1 MALCYK
7 PDDIA
12 KSCDSSDL
20 AALSGGLA
28 INIKAFKPTKS
39 VTLKFTLEDIDIVDP
54 DTGLYPSASGVKEV
68 ASLDISAAASAT
80 GNVIVTLDGTPTNV
94 AVLTADSAIVV
105 AGKIRA
111 TPFTGF
117 VASGTGANVVFT
129 ATAVGEKADAV
140 YSEGTTGAVGV
151 VVTTTQ
157 GYSASAYYPIKV
169 EWNKNAVQPNYE
181 VVSSDV
187 KRDTY
192 THIVPSV
199 IINNSE
205 SAKGKETIV
214 ALTDEKYVFVYKAS
228 GTADADDAY
237 QVLGAKNGMQ
247 FVVEPTSAELGGRV
261 TGSFRSLTG
270 GAEGNPNGLNFL
282 MSTGIEATDT
292 KFNNRFSTVVIP

>member
-20 AALSGGLA
+20 TALSGGLA

-39 VTLKFTLEDIDIVDP
+39 ATLKFTLADIDIIDP
-54 DTGLYPSASGVKEV
+54 DTGAYPLITS
-68 ASLDISAAASAT
+68 D
-80 GNVIVTLDGTPTNV
+80 
-94 AVLTADSAIVV
+94 
-105 AGKIRA
+105 
-111 TPFTGF
+111 
-117 VASGTGANVVFT
+117 
-129 ATAVGEKADAV
+129 
-140 YSEGTTGAVGV
+140 
-151 VVTTTQ
+151 
-157 GYSASAYYPIKV
+157 YYPIRV

-205 SAKGKETIV
+205 SDKGKETIV

-282 MSTGIEATDT
+282 MVAGIEATDT

>member
-12 KSCDSSDL
+12 KSCESSHL
-20 AALSGGLA
+20 TALSGGLA

-39 VTLKFTLEDIDIVDP
+39 ATLKFTLEDIDIIDP
-54 DTGLYPSASGVKEV
+54 DTGAYPLITS
-68 ASLDISAAASAT
+68 D
-80 GNVIVTLDGTPTNV
+80 
-94 AVLTADSAIVV
+94 
-105 AGKIRA
+105 
-111 TPFTGF
+111 
-117 VASGTGANVVFT
+117 
-129 ATAVGEKADAV
+129 
-140 YSEGTTGAVGV
+140 
-151 VVTTTQ
+151 
-157 GYSASAYYPIKV
+157 YYPIKV

-187 KRDTY
+187 KRDSY

-199 IINNSE
+199 IITNSE
-205 SAKGKETIV
+205 SDKGKETIV

-282 MSTGIEATDT
+282 LTTSIKATDT
-292 KFNNRFSTVVIP
+292 NSPNRFYTVVIP

>member
-7 PDDIA
+7 PFDVA

-28 INIKAFKPTKS
+28 INIKAFKPKKSATK
-39 VTLKFTLEDIDIVDP
+39 KFTLEDIDVVDP
-54 DTGLYPSASGVKEV
+54 DTGLYP
-68 ASLDISAAASAT
+68 
-80 GNVIVTLDGTPTNV
+80 
-94 AVLTADSAIVV
+94 V
-105 AGKIRA
+105 AG
-111 TPFTGF
+111 
-117 VASGTGANVVFT
+117 S
-129 ATAVGEKADAV
+129 D
-140 YSEGTTGAVGV
+140 
-151 VVTTTQ
+151 
-157 GYSASAYYPIKV
+157 YYPTKV

-205 SAKGKETIV
+205 SDKGKETIV

-228 GTADADDAY
+228 GVADAADAY

-247 FVVEPTSAELGGRV
+247 FVVAPTSAELGGRV
-261 TGSFRSLTG
+261 SGSFRSLTG
-270 GAEGNPNGLNFL
+270 GAEGNPNGFNLL
-282 MSTGIEATDT
+282 LAGGIAATDT

>member
-54 DTGLYPSASGVKEV
+54 DTGVYPLITS
-68 ASLDISAAASAT
+68 D
-80 GNVIVTLDGTPTNV
+80 
-94 AVLTADSAIVV
+94 
-105 AGKIRA
+105 
-111 TPFTGF
+111 
-117 VASGTGANVVFT
+117 
-129 ATAVGEKADAV
+129 
-140 YSEGTTGAVGV
+140 
-151 VVTTTQ
+151 
-157 GYSASAYYPIKV
+157 YYPVKV

-205 SAKGKETIV
+205 SDKGKETIV

-228 GTADADDAY
+228 GTA
-237 QVLGAKNGMQ
+237 
-247 FVVEPTSAELGGRV
+247 
-261 TGSFRSLTG
+261 
-270 GAEGNPNGLNFL
+270 
-282 MSTGIEATDT
+282 
-292 KFNNRFSTVVIP
+292 

>member
-7 PDDIA
+7 PNDVA
-12 KSCDSSDL
+12 KACDSSDL
-20 AALSGGLA
+20 NALSGAIA
-28 INIKAFKPTKS
+28 INIKAFKGTKS
-39 VTLKFTLEDIDIVDP
+39 EMAKFTLNDIGVVDP
-54 DTGLYPSASGVKEV
+54 DTGAYPLNTS
-68 ASLDISAAASAT
+68 D
-80 GNVIVTLDGTPTNV
+80 
-94 AVLTADSAIVV
+94 
-105 AGKIRA
+105 
-111 TPFTGF
+111 
-117 VASGTGANVVFT
+117 
-129 ATAVGEKADAV
+129 
-140 YSEGTTGAVGV
+140 
-151 VVTTTQ
+151 
-157 GYSASAYYPIKV
+157 YYPIKV

-205 SAKGKETIV
+205 SDKGKETIV

-282 MSTGIEATDT
+282 MAGGLAATDT

>member
-20 AALSGGLA
+20 TALSGGLA

-39 VTLKFTLEDIDIVDP
+39 AALNFTLADIDIIDP
-54 DTGLYPSASGVKEV
+54 DTGAYPLITS
-68 ASLDISAAASAT
+68 D
-80 GNVIVTLDGTPTNV
+80 
-94 AVLTADSAIVV
+94 
-105 AGKIRA
+105 
-111 TPFTGF
+111 
-117 VASGTGANVVFT
+117 
-129 ATAVGEKADAV
+129 
-140 YSEGTTGAVGV
+140 
-151 VVTTTQ
+151 
-157 GYSASAYYPIKV
+157 YYPIRV

-205 SAKGKETIV
+205 SDKGKETIV

-282 MSTGIEATDT
+282 MVGGIEATDT

>member
-20 AALSGGLA
+20 TALSGGLA
-28 INIKAFKPTKS
+28 INIKAFKPKKS
-39 VTLKFTLEDIDIVDP
+39 TTLKFTLEDIDIIDP
-54 DTGLYPSASGVKEV
+54 DTGAYPLITS
-68 ASLDISAAASAT
+68 D
-80 GNVIVTLDGTPTNV
+80 
-94 AVLTADSAIVV
+94 
-105 AGKIRA
+105 
-111 TPFTGF
+111 
-117 VASGTGANVVFT
+117 
-129 ATAVGEKADAV
+129 
-140 YSEGTTGAVGV
+140 
-151 VVTTTQ
+151 
-157 GYSASAYYPIKV
+157 YYPIKV

-187 KRDTY
+187 KRDSY

-205 SAKGKETIV
+205 SDKGKETIV

-282 MSTGIEATDT
+282 MVGGLAATDT
-292 KFNNRFSTVVIP
+292 KFNNRFATVVIP

>member
-12 KSCDSSDL
+12 KACDSSDL
-20 AALSGGLA
+20 TALSGGLA

-39 VTLKFTLEDIDIVDP
+39 ATLKFTLEDIDIIDP
-54 DTGLYPSASGVKEV
+54 DTGAYPLITS
-68 ASLDISAAASAT
+68 D
-80 GNVIVTLDGTPTNV
+80 
-94 AVLTADSAIVV
+94 
-105 AGKIRA
+105 
-111 TPFTGF
+111 
-117 VASGTGANVVFT
+117 
-129 ATAVGEKADAV
+129 
-140 YSEGTTGAVGV
+140 
-151 VVTTTQ
+151 
-157 GYSASAYYPIKV
+157 YYPIRV

-205 SAKGKETIV
+205 SDKGKETIV

-282 MSTGIEATDT
+282 MTAGIEATDT

>member
-20 AALSGGLA
+20 TALSGGLA

-39 VTLKFTLEDIDIVDP
+39 AALKFTLADIDIIDP
-54 DTGLYPSASGVKEV
+54 DTGAYPLITS
-68 ASLDISAAASAT
+68 D
-80 GNVIVTLDGTPTNV
+80 
-94 AVLTADSAIVV
+94 
-105 AGKIRA
+105 
-111 TPFTGF
+111 
-117 VASGTGANVVFT
+117 
-129 ATAVGEKADAV
+129 
-140 YSEGTTGAVGV
+140 
-151 VVTTTQ
+151 
-157 GYSASAYYPIKV
+157 YYPIRV

-205 SAKGKETIV
+205 SDKGKETIV
-214 ALTDEKYVFVYKAS
+214 ALTDEKYVFVYKAA

-282 MSTGIEATDT
+282 MPAGIEATDT
-292 KFNNRFSTVVIP
+292 KFNNRFATVVIP

>member
-20 AALSGGLA
+20 TALSGGLA

-39 VTLKFTLEDIDIVDP
+39 ATLKFTLEDIDIIDP
-54 DTGLYPSASGVKEV
+54 DTGAYPLSTS
-68 ASLDISAAASAT
+68 D
-80 GNVIVTLDGTPTNV
+80 
-94 AVLTADSAIVV
+94 
-105 AGKIRA
+105 
-111 TPFTGF
+111 
-117 VASGTGANVVFT
+117 
-129 ATAVGEKADAV
+129 
-140 YSEGTTGAVGV
+140 
-151 VVTTTQ
+151 
-157 GYSASAYYPIKV
+157 YYPIKV

-205 SAKGKETIV
+205 SDKGKETIV

-282 MSTGIEATDT
+282 MAAGIEATDT

>member
-12 KSCDSSDL
+12 KACDSSDL
-20 AALSGGLA
+20 TALSGGLA

-39 VTLKFTLEDIDIVDP
+39 ATLKFTLEDIDIIDP
-54 DTGLYPSASGVKEV
+54 DTGAYPLITS
-68 ASLDISAAASAT
+68 D
-80 GNVIVTLDGTPTNV
+80 
-94 AVLTADSAIVV
+94 
-105 AGKIRA
+105 
-111 TPFTGF
+111 
-117 VASGTGANVVFT
+117 
-129 ATAVGEKADAV
+129 
-140 YSEGTTGAVGV
+140 
-151 VVTTTQ
+151 
-157 GYSASAYYPIKV
+157 YYPIKV

-205 SAKGKETIV
+205 SDKGKETIV

-282 MSTGIEATDT
+282 MTAGIEATDT

>member
-12 KSCDSSDL
+12 KACDSSDL
-20 AALSGGLA
+20 TALSGGLA

-39 VTLKFTLEDIDIVDP
+39 ATLKFTLEDIDIIDP
-54 DTGLYPSASGVKEV
+54 DTGAYPLITS
-68 ASLDISAAASAT
+68 D
-80 GNVIVTLDGTPTNV
+80 
-94 AVLTADSAIVV
+94 
-105 AGKIRA
+105 
-111 TPFTGF
+111 
-117 VASGTGANVVFT
+117 
-129 ATAVGEKADAV
+129 
-140 YSEGTTGAVGV
+140 
-151 VVTTTQ
+151 
-157 GYSASAYYPIKV
+157 YYPIKV

-205 SAKGKETIV
+205 SDKGKETIV

-270 GAEGNPNGLNFL
+270 GAEGNPNGLNFSMVGGL
-282 MSTGIEATDT
+282 ATTDI

>member
-20 AALSGGLA
+20 TALSGGLA
-28 INIKAFKPTKS
+28 INVKAFKPTKS
-39 VTLKFTLEDIDIVDP
+39 AALNFTLADIDIIDP
-54 DTGLYPSASGVKEV
+54 DTGAYPLITS
-68 ASLDISAAASAT
+68 D
-80 GNVIVTLDGTPTNV
+80 
-94 AVLTADSAIVV
+94 
-105 AGKIRA
+105 
-111 TPFTGF
+111 
-117 VASGTGANVVFT
+117 
-129 ATAVGEKADAV
+129 
-140 YSEGTTGAVGV
+140 
-151 VVTTTQ
+151 
-157 GYSASAYYPIKV
+157 YYPIRV

-205 SAKGKETIV
+205 SDKGKETIV

-282 MSTGIEATDT
+282 MVGGIEATDT

>member
-39 VTLKFTLEDIDIVDP
+39 ATLKFTLADIDIIDP
-54 DTGLYPSASGVKEV
+54 DTGAYPLITS
-68 ASLDISAAASAT
+68 D
-80 GNVIVTLDGTPTNV
+80 
-94 AVLTADSAIVV
+94 
-105 AGKIRA
+105 
-111 TPFTGF
+111 
-117 VASGTGANVVFT
+117 
-129 ATAVGEKADAV
+129 
-140 YSEGTTGAVGV
+140 
-151 VVTTTQ
+151 
-157 GYSASAYYPIKV
+157 YYPIRV

-205 SAKGKETIV
+205 SDKGKETIV

-282 MSTGIEATDT
+282 MVGGLATTDI

>member
-20 AALSGGLA
+20 TALSGGLA

-39 VTLKFTLEDIDIVDP
+39 ATLKFTLADIDIIDP
-54 DTGLYPSASGVKEV
+54 DTGAYPLITS
-68 ASLDISAAASAT
+68 D
-80 GNVIVTLDGTPTNV
+80 
-94 AVLTADSAIVV
+94 
-105 AGKIRA
+105 
-111 TPFTGF
+111 
-117 VASGTGANVVFT
+117 
-129 ATAVGEKADAV
+129 
-140 YSEGTTGAVGV
+140 
-151 VVTTTQ
+151 
-157 GYSASAYYPIKV
+157 YYPIRV

-205 SAKGKETIV
+205 SDKGKETIV

-270 GAEGNPNGLNFL
+270 GAEGNPNGLNFIL
-282 MSTGIEATDT
+282 TTGIEATDT

>member
-20 AALSGGLA
+20 TALSGGLA

-39 VTLKFTLEDIDIVDP
+39 ATLKFTLADIDIIDP
-54 DTGLYPSASGVKEV
+54 DTGAYPLITS
-68 ASLDISAAASAT
+68 D
-80 GNVIVTLDGTPTNV
+80 
-94 AVLTADSAIVV
+94 
-105 AGKIRA
+105 
-111 TPFTGF
+111 
-117 VASGTGANVVFT
+117 
-129 ATAVGEKADAV
+129 
-140 YSEGTTGAVGV
+140 
-151 VVTTTQ
+151 
-157 GYSASAYYPIKV
+157 YYPIRV

-205 SAKGKETIV
+205 SDKGKETIV

-282 MSTGIEATDT
+282 MAGGLAATDT
-292 KFNNRFSTVVIP
+292 KFNNRFATVVIP

>member
-12 KSCDSSDL
+12 KACDSSDL
-20 AALSGGLA
+20 TALSGGLA

-39 VTLKFTLEDIDIVDP
+39 ATLKFTLEDIDIIDP
-54 DTGLYPSASGVKEV
+54 DTGAYPLITS
-68 ASLDISAAASAT
+68 D
-80 GNVIVTLDGTPTNV
+80 
-94 AVLTADSAIVV
+94 
-105 AGKIRA
+105 
-111 TPFTGF
+111 
-117 VASGTGANVVFT
+117 
-129 ATAVGEKADAV
+129 
-140 YSEGTTGAVGV
+140 
-151 VVTTTQ
+151 
-157 GYSASAYYPIKV
+157 YYPIKV

-205 SAKGKETIV
+205 SDKGKETIV

-282 MSTGIEATDT
+282 MATGIEATDT

>member
-28 INIKAFKPTKS
+28 INIKAFKPKKSATK
-39 VTLKFTLEDIDIVDP
+39 KFTLEDIDIVDP
-54 DTGLYPSASGVKEV
+54 DTGAYPLITS
-68 ASLDISAAASAT
+68 D
-80 GNVIVTLDGTPTNV
+80 
-94 AVLTADSAIVV
+94 
-105 AGKIRA
+105 
-111 TPFTGF
+111 
-117 VASGTGANVVFT
+117 
-129 ATAVGEKADAV
+129 
-140 YSEGTTGAVGV
+140 
-151 VVTTTQ
+151 
-157 GYSASAYYPIKV
+157 YYPIKV

-187 KRDTY
+187 KRDAY
-192 THIVPSV
+192 IHIVPSV
-199 IINNSE
+199 IITNSE
-205 SAKGKETIV
+205 SDKGKETIV

-261 TGSFRSLTG
+261 TGSFRSLPG

-282 MSTGIEATDT
+282 MAGGLAATDT